1 MCLAHIEIAG
11 LLIDRKGEEK
21 YIPSA
26 HAIWKIA
33 PQFGEGNHKFIDTLV
48 DGITILHHEPL
59 AVARVI
65 LHQYIKAN
73 GGANKDTV
81 RFAPK
86 NEVINRIFVK
96 DTVAIG
102 SDQAVGEDVGG
113 KEFARFFFE
122 INYTNGLLCC
132 GLSIGN
138 DELHISNSKFLLLHE
153 HLDYITEVGEVDV
166 GVRRIVG
173 IAKYLKRGLYEKRY
187 RAWSNGT
194 GNATE
199 FAGVANGWHI

>member
-1 MCLAHIEIAG
+1 MRLAYIEIAG

-26 HAIWKIA
+26 HAIWEIA
-33 PQFGEGNHKFIDTLV
+33 TQFEEGNHQFIDTLV
-48 DGITILHHEPL
+48 DSITILHHEPL

-65 LHQYIKAN
+65 LNQYIEAN
-73 GGANKDTV
+73 GSANEDIAS
-81 RFAPK
+81 FAPK
-86 NEVINRIFVK
+86 SEVINRIFVK
-96 DTVAIG
+96 DAVAIG
-102 SDQAVGEDVGG
+102 SEQAVGEDVGG
-113 KEFARFFFE
+113 KEFAGFFFE
-122 INYTNGLLCC
+122 INYSDGFLCC

-138 DELHISNSKFLLLHE
+138 DELHISNSKILLLHE

-173 IAKYLKRGLYEKRY
+173 IAKYLKRRLYEKRY

-194 GNATE
+194 RNATK

>member
-1 MCLAHIEIAG
+1 MRLAYIEIAG

-21 YIPSA
+21 YIPFA

-33 PQFGEGNHKFIDTLV
+33 TQFGEGNHQFIDTLV
-48 DGITILHHEPL
+48 DSITILHQDPL
-59 AVARVI
+59 TVSRVI
-65 LHQYIKAN
+65 LHQYIEAN
-73 GGANKDTV
+73 GGADKDTV

-86 NEVINRIFVK
+86 SEVINRIFVK

-102 SDQAVGEDVGG
+102 SEQAVGEDVSG
-113 KEFARFFFE
+113 KEFAGFFFE
-122 INYTNGLLCC
+122 IDYTNGLLCC

-138 DELHISNSKFLLLHE
+138 DELHISNSKVLLLHE
-153 HLDYITEVGEVDV
+153 HLDYITKVGEVDV

-173 IAKYLKRGLYEKRY
+173 IAKYLKRRLYEKRY
-187 RAWSNGT
+187 RTRSNGT
-194 GNATE
+194 GNATK

>member
-1 MCLAHIEIAG
+1 MCLAYIEIAG

-21 YIPSA
+21 DIPFA
-26 HAIWKIA
+26 HAIWEIA

-48 DGITILHHEPL
+48 DGITILHQDPL
-59 AVARVI
+59 AVSRVI
-65 LHQYIKAN
+65 LNQHIEAN
-73 GGANKDTV
+73 GGANKDIV

-86 NEVINRIFVK
+86 SEVIHRIFVK
-96 DTVAIG
+96 DAVAIG
-102 SDQAVGEDVGG
+102 SEQAVGEDVCG

-122 INYTNGLLCC
+122 INYSDCFLYG
-132 GLSIGN
+132 GFSIGN
-138 DELHISNSKFLLLHE
+138 DELHVSNSKFLLLHE

-166 GVRRIVG
+166 GVRRVVG
-173 IAKYLKRGLYEKRY
+173 IAKYLKRRLYEKRY

-194 GNATE
+194 GNAIE

>member
-1 MCLAHIEIAG
+1 MRLAYIEIAG

-21 YIPSA
+21 YIPFA
-26 HAIWKIA
+26 HAIWEIA
-33 PQFGEGNHKFIDTLV
+33 TQFGEGNHKFIDTLV
-48 DGITILHHEPL
+48 DGITILHQDPL
-59 AVARVI
+59 AVSRVI
-65 LHQYIKAN
+65 LQQYIEAN
-73 GGANKDTV
+73 SGANKDTV

-86 NEVINRIFVK
+86 SEVINRIFVK

-102 SDQAVGEDVGG
+102 SEQAVGEDVCG

-122 INYTNGLLCC
+122 INYSNSFFYGGFC
-132 GLSIGN
+132 IGN
-138 DELHISNSKFLLLHE
+138 DELHVSYSKLLLLHE

-173 IAKYLKRGLYEKRY
+173 IAKYLKRRLYEKRY
-187 RAWSNGT
+187 RARSNGT